1 MRPTLLLR
9 RSAAPLALLGAALLS
24 GRGRAEDAIDTA
36 SRDDLLP
43 EQLSLADAEQIF
55 LARGLD
61 LLIAQFG
68 AQGAEGDLRAA
79 GAHPNPNLDLGV
91 AYTRATNTDL
101 FYSGIGNNVPVNLWG
116 FNVGLNDNNLIE
128 DQLSGKRSLRIEA
141 SSKALAAARINI
153 DDVKRLELSQLRQA
167 YVAAVM
173 ARLNVDAARESFET
187 FDKQLKLN
195 QKRFDE
201 GAINMLDLSRVL
213 QAQLEALQA
222 LDTAEAGQQ
231 QAMASLLFLLGV
243 RTGPKKIS
251 LTSGIDYAPLKQL
264 EGQGVPSLH
273 ELALANRTDVKIAAA
288 NYEQAEV
295 VVRQARRARF
305 PDIALSVG
313 YSEQCSAASCSS
325 EPAFNAGLSGNLP
338 VLYQQQGEIRRAES
352 NALAAR
358 RTLDKAK
365 AQVLS
370 DVTQAFAGWDAAT
383 SQVKRMEGKLL
394 QQAKLS
400 RDLAQVMYQ
409 KGAASLI
416 DFMDAQRAYVASEL
430 EYHQDLANYW
440 SAVYQLEQA
449 TAKELRP

>member
-1 MRPTLLLR
+1 MLSIRTV
-9 RSAAPLALLGAALLS
+9 AAVGALAAGGAGS
-24 GRGRAEDAIDTA
+24 VRAQTTAEAAQSEDA
-36 SRDDLLP
+36 LP
-43 EQLSLADAEQIF
+43 AQLSLAEAEQIF

-68 AQGAEGDLRAA
+68 AQGAEGDLQLA
-79 GAHPNPNLDLGV
+79 GAHPNPGLDLGV
-91 AYTRATNTDL
+91 AYTRASHHDL
-101 FYSGIGNNVPVNLWG
+101 LYSDVGSNVPVNLWG
-116 FNVGLNDNNLIE
+116 LNFGLNDNSLIE

-173 ARLNVDAARESFET
+173 ARLNVDAAKESFDT
-187 FDKQLKLN
+187 FDQQLKLN

-201 GAINMLDLSRVL
+201 GAINMLDLSRVQ

-222 LDTAEAGQQ
+222 QDTAQAGQQ

-243 RTGPKKIS
+243 RTGRPQVT
-251 LTSGIDYAPLKQL
+251 LTSAIDYAPLKQL

-273 ELALANRTDVKIAAA
+273 ELALSNRTDVKIAEA

-305 PDIALSVG
+305 PDIALNLG

-325 EPAFNAGLSGNLP
+325 EPAFTAGLSGNLP
-338 VLYQQQGEIRRAES
+338 ILYQQQGEIRRAES
-352 NALAAR
+352 NALSAR
-358 RTLDKAK
+358 RALDKAR

-370 DVTQAFAGWDAAT
+370 DVTQAFASWDAAQ
-383 SQVKRMEGKLL
+383 SQVQRMEGKLL
-394 QQAKLS
+394 KQARLS

-416 DFMDAQRAYVASEL
+416 DFMDAQRAYVGSEL